1 MSIDMLIRDA
11 KVVIPSIGI
20 VERNIVIDDGKIKG
34 LSVDEY
40 DASVKIDA
48 SNLYAIPGLI
58 DPHVHY
64 GVFTPIDLAA
74 ESESRSAAV
83 GGVTTMMRMLRLYA
97 KYTDKLAAH
106 LNASKGSHYVDYAYH
121 ASILMVEHLEDK
133 ELEYCIRNGIT
144 SFKLYMNLKG
154 ELGGI
159 YMDIDP
165 YTSRLEYAKV
175 NTTEDMVE
183 RAISKVS
190 MLNCLTLVHA
200 EDADICYAGML
211 KCKEQGLDGLKAW
224 SDARPSIAEYNAIM
238 RIADLVSKYDASV
251 YIVHVG
257 SSLALDAIASA
268 KAKGLKIYAETCPHY
283 LTHTYE
289 FDVRGKVVPPLRS
302 KEDNARVWNA
312 LASGLIDCMGTDH
325 VANRLEMKIADNSV
339 WNALAGFPGLAT
351 TLPVLLSEGV
361 NKGRITLEQLV
372 RVTSLNTAKIFGL
385 STKGRLEQGYDADIV
400 LIDIKK
406 EQKVDHEGLL
416 SYSNYSIYDGMLL
429 KGWPVYT
436 IVRGSIV
443 MEHGNIVGKKGYGLY
458 IARDPNPNQ

>member
-1 MSIDMLIRDA
+1 MSIDLLIRDA

-20 VERNIVIDDGKIKG
+20 VERNIAIDDGKIKD
-34 LSVDEY
+34 LSVDRHY

-64 GVFTPIDLAA
+64 GVFTPINLAA

-83 GGVTTMMRMLRLYA
+83 GGVTTMVRMLRLYA
-97 KYTDKLAAH
+97 RYTDKLRAH
-106 LNASKGSHYVDYAYH
+106 LDASKDSHYVDYAYH
-121 ASILMVEHLEDK
+121 ASILMDEHLEDE

-159 YMDIDP
+159 YMDMDP
-165 YTSRLEYAKV
+165 YTSRLTYAKV
-175 NTTEDMVE
+175 NTTREMVE

-190 MLNCLTLVHA
+190 KLGCLMLVHA
-200 EDADICYAGML
+200 EDPDICYTEML

-224 SDARPSIAEYNAIM
+224 YHARPSIAEYNAIM
-238 RIADLVSKYDASV
+238 YIADLASKYNSRV

-257 SSLALDAIASA
+257 SSLALDALVDV

-289 FDVRGKVVPPLRS
+289 FDIRGKVVPPLRS
-302 KEDNARVWNA
+302 KEDTARVWNA

-325 VANRLEMKIADNSV
+325 VANRLEMKIVDNSV

-351 TLPVLLSEGV
+351 MLPVLLSEGV

-385 STKGRLEQGYDADIV
+385 KEKGMLESGYDADIA

-406 EQKVDHEGLL
+406 EQRVDHEKLF

-429 KGWPVYT
+429 RGWPVYT

-443 MEHGNIVGKKGYGLY
+443 MEHGNIIGKKGYGRY
-458 IARDPNPNQ
+458 IARNI